1 MKSREVRYV
10 GAMNIDE
17 QQIARLV
24 AQPSE
29 GLNVEVKTWI
39 DPRLPDGV
47 AKLVKA
53 TFALRNRNGGF
64 LLIGFD
70 DTTLRPDPYALDVD
84 PDALYHLDA
93 IQRIVSRYASQ
104 AFEVAVSTV
113 PREGQRHPV
122 IAVEEGVR
130 VPVVVKS
137 DLRVN
142 GGKFLLRERDIYFRT
157 LGANG
162 TPSTANI
169 LPGDLPDLLDI
180 CFDNREADIG
190 RFLRRQLGAADIG
203 QLAGILQGL
212 SAPPAPGLRQRAI
225 DALDEGESAFTSA
238 IGRRPLPAD
247 KTDVL
252 ELLTMRVA
260 MVLEPEHAEAL
271 PTREFLNRLDAS
283 NPQYTGWPVWFDSS
297 ASAEQADRPVVR
309 EGAWEALIV
318 ALDGGWSEHLDF
330 MRFDPTGSF
339 FLRRLMQDDLSGKVT
354 PGTALDAMLM
364 TYRVTEAIA
373 VGISMTRAT
382 GWSAEDR
389 AGFAFRWT
397 ALEGRRVQS
406 WANPLRSIGF
416 GSGASATASVDA
428 FVEVPLD
435 TPHLALAPYVAKALA
450 PLFAVFGGFEVKDQV
465 IEEAVRQLVERKLP
479 G

>member
-1 MKSREVRYV
+1 
-10 GAMNIDE
+10 
-17 QQIARLV
+17 
-24 AQPSE
+24 
-29 GLNVEVKTWI
+29 
-39 DPRLPDGV
+39 
-47 AKLVKA
+47 
-53 TFALRNRNGGF
+53 
-64 LLIGFD
+64 
-70 DTTLRPDPYALDVD
+70 
-84 PDALYHLDA
+84 
-93 IQRIVSRYASQ
+93 
-104 AFEVAVSTV
+104 
-113 PREGQRHPV
+113 
-122 IAVEEGVR
+122 
-130 VPVVVKS
+130 
-137 DLRVN
+137 
-142 GGKFLLRERDIYFRT
+142 
-157 LGANG
+157 
-162 TPSTANI
+162 
-169 LPGDLPDLLDI
+169 
-180 CFDNREADIG
+180 
-190 RFLRRQLGAADIG
+190 
-203 QLAGILQGL
+203 
-212 SAPPAPGLRQRAI
+212 
-225 DALDEGESAFTSA
+225 
-238 IGRRPLPAD
+238 
-247 KTDVL
+247 
-252 ELLTMRVA
+252 MRVA

-283 NPQYTGWPVWFDSS
+283 NPQYTGWPMWFDSS
-297 ASAEQADRPVVR
+297 ASAEQADRPVVL

-397 ALEGRRVQS
+397 ALEGRRIQS

-450 PLFAVFGGFEVKDQV
+450 PLFAIFGGFEVKDQV